1 MINTKTALTFLKG
14 VVTKKSPMYVQFALA
29 KGCNIKCLMCSVV
42 ENRSHEKEL
51 TLSNIDV
58 LAHNLD
64 KMGVSM
70 LILTGGEPF
79 LRKDLSEVVRIFKK
93 HHIESRLQTNGLL
106 VTEENLQAVID
117 AGVSEVTISLDT
129 LNIEKQ
135 DVINQKEGSY
145 FDILRALAL
154 FSKMFP
160 IKGNMTGVNTV
171 VSKSNIH
178 EIPALIDFVTQ
189 ISFYVSLI
197 PAHLTDEETKHPDE
211 DTSYLLRK
219 GSEIMEITDTEH
231 NAIDQAY
238 EKIIQMKRDGY
249 HVHNSN
255 RFLRE
260 SPDFLKFKKVHW
272 KCSSPDLYF
281 SISPEGRFLPCVD
294 LEIPMDIHMTH
305 PDFLKHYKEGN
316 FIGAIKE
323 KVAACPGCMYACYP
337 EIHYFCRDT
346 SVFIERLFQ
355 GAKISRLTR
364 KVMNFDEMVDLAEK
378 IREQYQ
384 LKQKNTLVG
393 K

>member
-51 TLSNIDV
+51 TLSDIDV

-189 ISFYVSLI
+189 IGFYVSLI

>member
-51 TLSNIDV
+51 TLSDIDV

-189 ISFYVSLI
+189 IGFYVSLI

-305 PDFLKHYKEGN
+305 PDFLKNYKEGN

>member
-189 ISFYVSLI
+189 IGFYVSLI

>member
-51 TLSNIDV
+51 TLSDIDI

-79 LRKDLSEVVRIFKK
+79 LRKDLSDVVRLFKK

-160 IKGNMTGVNTV
+160 IKGNMTGVNAV

-189 ISFYVSLI
+189 IGFYVSLI

-211 DTSYLLRK
+211 DTSYLLR
-219 GSEIMEITDTEH
+219 GDSEVMEITNAEH

-305 PDFLKHYKEGN
+305 PDFLKNYTEGN

-323 KVAACPGCMYACYP
+323 KVDACPGCMYACYP

-355 GAKISRLTR
+355 GAKISRFTR
-364 KVMNFDEMVDLAEK
+364 KVMNFDRMVDLAEE
-378 IREQYQ
+378 IREKYQ
-384 LKQKNTLVG
+384 LKQKSTLVG

>member
-51 TLSNIDV
+51 TLSDIDI

-79 LRKDLSEVVRIFKK
+79 LRKDLSDVVRIFKK

-135 DVINQKEGSY
+135 DIINQKEGSY

-160 IKGNMTGVNTV
+160 IKGNMTGVNAV

-189 ISFYVSLI
+189 IGFYVSLI

-219 GSEIMEITDTEH
+219 GSEVMEITDAEH

-260 SPDFLKFKKVHW
+260 CPDFLKFKKVHW

-305 PDFLKHYKEGN
+305 PDFLKNYKEGN

-355 GAKISRLTR
+355 GAKISRFTR
-364 KVMNFDEMVDLAEK
+364 KVMNFDEMVDLAEE
-378 IREQYQ
+378 IREKYQ
-384 LKQKNTLVG
+384 LKQKNTLIG

>member
-51 TLSNIDV
+51 TLSDIDI

-79 LRKDLSEVVRIFKK
+79 LRKDLSDVVRIFKK

-160 IKGNMTGVNTV
+160 IKGNMTGVNAV

-189 ISFYVSLI
+189 IGFYVSLI

-219 GSEIMEITDTEH
+219 GSEVMEITDAEH
-231 NAIDQAY
+231 NATDQAY
-238 EKIIQMKRDGY
+238 EKIIPMKRDGY

-305 PDFLKHYKEGN
+305 PDFLKNYKEGN

-355 GAKISRLTR
+355 GAKISRFTR
-364 KVMNFDEMVDLAEK
+364 KVMNFDEMVDLAEE
-378 IREQYQ
+378 IREKYQ
-384 LKQKNTLVG
+384 LKQKNTLIG

>member
-51 TLSNIDV
+51 TLSDIDI

-79 LRKDLSEVVRIFKK
+79 LRKDLSDVVRIFKN

-160 IKGNMTGVNTV
+160 IKGNMTGVNAV

-189 ISFYVSLI
+189 IGFYVSLI

-219 GSEIMEITDTEH
+219 GSEVMEITAAEH

-305 PDFLKHYKEGN
+305 PDFLKNYKEGN

-355 GAKISRLTR
+355 GAKISRFTR
-364 KVMNFDEMVDLAEK
+364 KVMNFDEMVDLAEE
-378 IREQYQ
+378 IREKYQ
-384 LKQKNTLVG
+384 LKQKNTLIG